1 MSRHYPIYHVVEACH
16 YKASK
21 NYGGKNTSV
30 DTVLVGSSR
39 SNSYRMVENKT
50 LRREYTHPKY
60 GDVVVFKQY
69 VDGIKVKEMIFS
81 KNTQGR
87 ADELLH
93 TWYLFD
99 FIDFSHVPE
108 E

>member
-1 MSRHYPIYHVVEACH
+1 MARSYPIYHVVEACH

-39 SNSYRMVENKT
+39 DNSYRMVENKT

-60 GDVVVFKQY
+60 GDVTVFKQY
-69 VDGIKVKEMIFS
+69 VDDIKVKELIFS
-81 KNTQGR
+81 KNKKGQ

-99 FIDFSHVPE
+99 HIDITKI
-108 E
+108 